1 MARKKIKVPSLNE
14 MKKKFSGFSIA
25 AEEDDSKLPWLPS
38 RFLAFNHVLGGGI
51 PYGKILELFGTESS
65 GKSLMAYDFAY
76 SCQYLN
82 GVVLWIDAEQ
92 SFTNSWAEINGLDLN
107 RVIIYR
113 ETAIEKIS
121 DWVASMSL
129 YWRSQLVNNEPILL
143 ILDSVSALDTEIN
156 INSEMSNAS
165 ADMGNRAK
173 AIYKYFRIRN
183 EMLYSLGVTQIYINQ
198 LRTNLKAGMFENP
211 DTTPG
216 GAALKFY
223 ASQRIGFYGGK
234 SITKKVGSKERKLG
248 KVTSIR
254 TIKNKV
260 APPRETIKG
269 APIYNNPKYHEIGF
283 DRYYNLLDVFIDNDI
298 LIKAPSGSIK
308 KKGEEE
314 ILCRGEEKFQS
325 LMENNPELRREL
337 LALAGINTLGKTKK
351 KLAKLGENLFPI
363 EGVVIDED
371 SNSEEDER

>member
-156 INSEMSNAS
+156 INSELILF
-165 ADMGNRAK
+165 D
-173 AIYKYFRIRN
+173 I
-183 EMLYSLGVTQIYINQ
+183 
-198 LRTNLKAGMFENP
+198 
-211 DTTPG
+211 D
-216 GAALKFY
+216 
-223 ASQRIGFYGGK
+223 
-234 SITKKVGSKERKLG
+234 KK
-248 KVTSIR
+248 
-254 TIKNKV
+254 
-260 APPRETIKG
+260 
-269 APIYNNPKYHEIGF
+269 EI
-283 DRYYNLLDVFIDNDI
+283 
-298 LIKAPSGSIK
+298 
-308 KKGEEE
+308 
-314 ILCRGEEKFQS
+314 
-325 LMENNPELRREL
+325 
-337 LALAGINTLGKTKK
+337 
-351 KLAKLGENLFPI
+351 
-363 EGVVIDED
+363 
-371 SNSEEDER
+371 

>member
-1 MARKKIKVPSLNE
+1 MA
-14 MKKKFSGFSIA
+14 
-25 AEEDDSKLPWLPS
+25 
-38 RFLAFNHVLGGGI
+38 
-51 PYGKILELFGTESS
+51 
-65 GKSLMAYDFAY
+65 
-76 SCQYLN
+76 
-82 GVVLWIDAEQ
+82 
-92 SFTNSWAEINGLDLN
+92 
-107 RVIIYR
+107 
-113 ETAIEKIS
+113 
-121 DWVASMSL
+121 
-129 YWRSQLVNNEPILL
+129 
-143 ILDSVSALDTEIN
+143 ALDTEAN
-156 INSEMSNAS
+156 IDSEMSSAS

-173 AIYKYFRIRN
+173 AIYKMFRIRN
-183 EMLYSLGVTQIYINQ
+183 EQLYQLGVTQIYINQ
-198 LRTNLKAGMFENP
+198 LRKNLKAGMFENP

-308 KKGEEE
+308 KNGEEE

-337 LALAGINTLGKTKK
+337 LTLAGINTLGKTKK

-363 EGVVIDED
+363 EGVVIEED